1 MKSVALAFVSLAV
14 TAGLAAASP
23 DGSFDRSLSVSGP
36 VDLEVHTDSGGISI
50 VQGGSGVVRVHAILK
65 AQRGWRLN
73 LGDVE
78 SRIRELERNP
88 PVEQSGNQVR
98 LGFVHDRDLLKG
110 VSIRFEVVTPSDT
123 RVRAGADSGGITVS
137 GLAGPVDVHT
147 DSGGIDV
154 RDIGS
159 DVHATADSGGIRISN
174 VAGSVITHVDSGG
187 IEAYNVAGSIEAKAD
202 SGGIHLSQ
210 TKAAPIRA
218 HVDSGGVTI
227 HLAAGAG
234 YDAILATSSGRLS
247 VPEITVT
254 GSLSSH
260 HLEGKIRGGGPLLD
274 VHADS
279 GSISID

>member
-1 MKSVALAFVSLAV
+1 MKSVALAFVCFAV

-65 AQRGWRLN
+65 AQRGVRFN

-78 SRIRELERNP
+78 ARIRELERNP

-98 LGFVHDRDLLKG
+98 LGFVHDRELLKG
-110 VSIRFEVVTPSDT
+110 VSMRFEVVTPSDT
-123 RVRAGADSGGITVS
+123 RVRARADSGGITVS
-137 GLAGPVDVHT
+137 GLAAPVDVHT

-154 RDIGS
+154 RDMGS

-174 VAGSVITHVDSGG
+174 IGGSLIVHADSGG
-187 IEAYNVAGSIEAKAD
+187 IEAYDVAGSIEAKAD

-218 HVDSGGVTI
+218 HADSGGVTI
-227 HLAAGAG
+227 RLAAGAG

-254 GSLSSH
+254 GSLSTR

-274 VHADS
+274 VHVDS
-279 GSISID
+279 GNISID